1 MFDWI
6 DREPVKGNALLI
18 DGKVLWESESNFS
31 FLNRGFLYGDG
42 FFETIRV
49 VHGIPQHLPLHQK
62 RIESSLQAHRIET
75 NQTIHYENF
84 KNSLLQLCQA
94 NNIVNGGRIRVTF
107 LRSGAGRYT
116 PEQNQ
121 LQWIATVE
129 PLDLNQFEINEKGLR
144 VDIYTEMKKPLGP
157 LANFKNISASL
168 YVHAGLWAK
177 TNQLDDALISND
189 RQNII
194 ESTRSNLFLVS
205 NRVLYTSGLDT
216 GPVGGVMRAAVINVA
231 LTNGYKVYECN
242 LSPQEMLRADELF
255 LTNAI
260 RGIEWV
266 ASYRTKRYFN
276 ATSKALLNLIN
287 SSLIH

>member
-6 DREPVKGNALLI
+6 DREPESGNTLVI
-18 DGKVLWESESNFS
+18 DGKLHRAPASNFS

-49 VHGIPQHLPLHQK
+49 ANGIPQHLPLHQK
-62 RIESSLQAHRIET
+62 RIESSLEVHRIEP
-75 NQTIHYENF
+75 NQTIDFQNF
-84 KNSLLQLCQA
+84 KSSLEQLCKA
-94 NNIVNGGRIRVTF
+94 NNLVKGGRIRVTF
-107 LRSGAGRYT
+107 FRSGAGRYT

-121 LQWIATVE
+121 LQWIATAE
-129 PLDLNQFEINEKGLR
+129 PLDANQYEINEKGLR
-144 VDIYTEMKKPLGP
+144 VDLYPEMKKSLGP

-168 YVHAGLWAK
+168 YVHASLWAQN
-177 TNQLDDALISND
+177 NQLDDALISND
-189 RQNII
+189 RQNVI

-205 NRVLYTSGLDT
+205 NRVLYTSGLET
-216 GPVGGVMRAAVINVA
+216 GPVGGVMRAAVINLA
-231 LTNGYKVYECN
+231 LANGYKVYECN

-276 ATSKALLNLIN
+276 STSKELLKLLNSNL
-287 SSLIH
+287 SR